1 MRSLCLPL
9 MLAIALAFV
18 APCPAQAVDLDGITI
33 PDTLT
38 HDGHN
43 LILNGAG
50 WRTRLWM
57 KIYACALFLPEKN
70 SDAKAVIEADEP
82 SCVRMHFVYKK
93 VSKDTMMEMLLGGFQ
108 RSTGGNTAPIADRI
122 EQLASQLPDE
132 ILKGDVVDLM
142 YIPGRG
148 IVCYYNGKYRGESPG
163 LDYKQAVF
171 GIWLGDDPISAPLR
185 QTMLGN

>member
-9 MLAIALAFV
+9 ILAIALACV
-18 APCPAQAVDLDGITI
+18 APCPVNALDLDGITI
-33 PDTLT
+33 PDTLS
-38 HDGHN
+38 HSGHN

-50 WRTRLWM
+50 WRTKLWM
-57 KIYACALFLPEKN
+57 KIYACALFLPEKSSN
-70 SDAKAVIEADEP
+70 AQSIIEADEAM
-82 SCVRMHFVYKK
+82 CVRMHFVYKK
-93 VSKDTMMEMLLGGFQ
+93 VPKDTMMEMLTGGFQ
-108 RSTGGNTAPIADRI
+108 KSTGGNTAPIADRI

-171 GIWLGDDPISAPLR
+171 GIWLGNDPINEKLR
-185 QTMLGN
+185 QDILGN